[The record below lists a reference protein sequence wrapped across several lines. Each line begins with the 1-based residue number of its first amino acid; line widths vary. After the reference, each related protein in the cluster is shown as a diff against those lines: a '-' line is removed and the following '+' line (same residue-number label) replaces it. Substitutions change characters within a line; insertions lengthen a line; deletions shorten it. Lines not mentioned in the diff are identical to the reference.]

1 VSPVGHLALGAVQRD
16 PAEERFLEIVTTDPT
31 VAAVLDR
38 APELAAVPWEDV
50 PRL

>member
-1 VSPVGHLALGAVQRD
+1 MSPVGHLASGAVQPD
-16 PAEERFLEIVTTDPT
+16 PAVTTDPT